1 MRLPLLLSLCFIP
14 SFCAAVAIWPPPP
27 PPPPPKPPILAH
39 GRSQVYVQTFTTPD
53 GQPINLLQLLNQRTR
68 VTHIYLAS
76 MHINEDP
83 NDIHMN
89 DYPPSAPL
97 FDFVWPQVKK
107 LQQNGVKVMMML
119 GGAAP
124 GSYVRLSG
132 TDEQFETYYRPL
144 LAILRKYK
152 IDGLDLD
159 IEEWVDI
166 SVPLRLLRRLDKDL
180 GPNFILTMAPVA
192 SGLLPQYAYSL
203 SGFDYLELDKQAV
216 SRTRPGGKLVN
227 WYNCQFYNGW
237 GDATSQEFYNSIAG
251 PGGAFDPSRVVLGV
265 LVNPDLGWGYVPV
278 AQLTDVIHQL
288 RTTYPTFGGVIGWEY
303 FDAGLSEGIT
313 EPALWVKAISN
324 ALFNPL
330 TPVSVDHSTSNKP
343 KISPPWPG
351 PMNTLQ
357 GKGVGY
363 FPALRALNMTGG
375 DLGRAESLVLPGH

>member
-1 MRLPLLLSLCFIP
+1 M
-14 SFCAAVAIWPPPP
+14 
-27 PPPPPKPPILAH
+27 
-39 GRSQVYVQTFTTPD
+39 VYVQTFTTRD
-53 GQPINLLQLLNQRTR
+53 GQPLDLLQLLNQRTR
-68 VTHIYLAS
+68 VTHVYLAS

-97 FDFVWPQVKK
+97 FDFVWPQVRK

-124 GSYVRLSG
+124 GSYTRLAG
-132 TDEQFETYYRPL
+132 TDAEFETYYRPL
-144 LAILRKYK
+144 LAILRKYR

-166 SVPLRLLRRLDKDL
+166 SVPLRLLRRLDRDL

-203 SGFDYLELDKQAV
+203 SGFDYLELDRQAV
-216 SRTRPGGKLVN
+216 SYTRPGGKLVN

-237 GDATSQEFYNSIAG
+237 GDASNVRLYNTIAG
-251 PGGAFDPSRVVLGV
+251 VNGTFDPSRVALGV
-265 LVNPDLGWGYVPV
+265 LVDPSMGWGYVQIS
-278 AQLTDVIHQL
+278 QLTDVIHQL
-288 RTTYPTFGGVIGWEY
+288 RTAYPNFGGVIGWEY
-303 FDAGLSEGIT
+303 FVAGLSEGIT
-313 EPALWVKAISN
+313 DPSLWVKAISD
-324 ALFNPL
+324 AVFDSLTSTP
-330 TPVSVDHSTSNKP
+330 TPVSHATWNNN
-343 KISPPWPG
+343 KISSPWPG
-351 PMNTLQ
+351 PMSTLQ

-375 DLGRAESLVLPGH
+375 DLGRAESLLLPPHRGW